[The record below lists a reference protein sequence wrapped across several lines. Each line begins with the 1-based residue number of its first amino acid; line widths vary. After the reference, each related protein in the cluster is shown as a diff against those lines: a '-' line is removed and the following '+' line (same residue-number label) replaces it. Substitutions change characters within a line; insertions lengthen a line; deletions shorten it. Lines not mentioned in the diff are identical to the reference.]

1 MTENCTLLTWSPDR
15 YVHAV
20 VYCRTAQRCG
30 MDYCDCV
37 LWVLIS
43 VATTVTVRYRV
54 TAVVNAKHPLSQML
68 FYESAACL
76 HGRRQVLRGKYYA
89 SVFTHY
95 QPVDSNIWDFN
106 TEVSNRTRK

>member
-1 MTENCTLLTWSPDR
+1 
-15 YVHAV
+15 
-20 VYCRTAQRCG
+20 
-30 MDYCDCV
+30 
-37 LWVLIS
+37 
-43 VATTVTVRYRV
+43 
-54 TAVVNAKHPLSQML
+54 ML

-106 TEVSNRTRK
+106 TEVSNRNASDATCSLYAPHHSWLTTGCGRSIAK

>member
-1 MTENCTLLTWSPDR
+1 
-15 YVHAV
+15 
-20 VYCRTAQRCG
+20 
-30 MDYCDCV
+30 
-37 LWVLIS
+37 
-43 VATTVTVRYRV
+43 
-54 TAVVNAKHPLSQML
+54 ML

-106 TEVSNRTRK
+106 TEVSNRNASDVTCSLYTPHHSWLTTGSGRPITK